1 LSETAY
7 AARLGLVSIA
17 ELKSEI
23 DRLSPEE
30 LQHLKTYLAIR
41 QDMLDPE
48 FREEMARKIDDNDP
62 SHWVTLE
69 QAEKRLLG

>member
-1 LSETAY
+1 M
-7 AARLGLVSIA
+7 SIA

-30 LQHLKTYLAIR
+30 IQHLKTYLAVR

-48 FREEMARKIDDNDP
+48 FRKRMARKIDDKNPDN
-62 SHWVTLE
+62 WITLE
-69 QAEKRLLG
+69 DAEKRLFPS

>member
-1 LSETAY
+1 M
-7 AARLGLVSIA
+7 SIA

-30 LQHLKTYLAIR
+30 MQQLKAYLAVR

-48 FREEMARKIDDNDP
+48 FRKKLGQKIDDKNPGNWISLD
-62 SHWVTLE
+62 E
-69 QAEKRLLG
+69 AEKKLFPS

>member
-1 LSETAY
+1 
-7 AARLGLVSIA
+7 VSIA

-41 QDMLDPE
+41 QDMLDPD
-48 FREEMARKIDDNDP
+48 FRRKLTRKIDDTNP
-62 SHWVTLE
+62 ENWMTLDE
-69 QAEKRLLG
+69 AEKKLFPS

>member
-1 LSETAY
+1 M
-7 AARLGLVSIA
+7 SIA

-30 LQHLKTYLAIR
+30 LQHIKTYLAIR

-48 FREEMARKIDDNDP
+48 FRKKLTRKINDTDPKNWMTLDEADKKLFP
-62 SHWVTLE
+62 S
-69 QAEKRLLG
+69 